1 MTDDSSIS
9 DLVRYYFA
17 QGYQNRD
24 ILGFLL
30 TVHHISISLRSLQ
43 RILTRHNLHRRHCE
57 SPIRVVVSEIRKL
70 YRLGYNGYGYK
81 SLWKVLNT
89 MCGLRVTQETV
100 RLVLKVIDP
109 EGVRLRSIHRLR
121 RRLYFNHGPNF
132 LVHIDGYD
140 KLLPYGFPI
149 HGAID
154 GFSRKILWLRLMPSS
169 KNPRY
174 VARLYFDYIKK
185 IKRIPRMIR
194 ADAGTENSM
203 VKDFQTLFRY
213 HHNDAVA

>member
-1 MTDDSSIS
+1 M
-9 DLVRYYFA
+9 
-17 QGYQNRD
+17 
-24 ILGFLL
+24 
-30 TVHHISISLRSLQ
+30 
-43 RILTRHNLHRRHCE
+43 
-57 SPIRVVVSEIRKL
+57 
-70 YRLGYNGYGYK
+70 
-81 SLWKVLNT
+81 
-89 MCGLRVTQETV
+89 
-100 RLVLKVIDP
+100 
-109 EGVRLRSIHRLR
+109 
-121 RRLYFNHGPNF
+121 
-132 LVHIDGYD
+132 VHIDGYD

-154 GFSRKILWLRLMPSS
+154 GFSRKILWLRLMPLS

-185 IKRIPRMIR
+185 IKRIARMIR